1 MRNIL
6 NLTIF
11 KQALIFA
18 SYLLLAS
25 LPTKADSISE
35 LNIALNKLSEKS
47 RLVAKANVQLV
58 KTEGEGKEAE
68 QKNGRADVVIEA
80 SELGIKVTYA
90 PETLKQLAVEQAAF
104 ESQNNPSI
112 KTDTLA
118 AVNAINADYL
128 QNMTDASQYLSRKLV
143 RATFINEQAD
153 TLQGR
158 PARLLI
164 FNLRKG
170 NLSKKEQAY
179 VKKYEGVL
187 KVWTSEYGTPLA
199 THIDE
204 TYTGRA
210 YLVVSF
216 KVSQTE
222 NAVYSVANKRLV
234 ATRYETLN
242 KSAGGGELGT
252 VKIIRT
258 LELQPLELK
267 P

>member
-1 MRNIL
+1 MMKYTAGL
-6 NLTIF
+6 LST
-11 KQALIFA
+11 
-18 SYLLLAS
+18 LLLLSPLA
-25 LPTKADSISE
+25 KADSLSDLKTTLVSLQSE
-35 LNIALNKLSEKS
+35 TAIKAKVAVKLEVS
-47 RLVAKANVQLV
+47 
-58 KTEGEGKEAE
+58 EGEGKDLEHKTGSATA
-68 QKNGRADVVIEA
+68 NLEA
-80 SELGIKVTYA
+80 SAQGIKVSYS
-90 PETLKQLAVEQAAF
+90 PEMLKQLAAEQAAF
-104 ESQNNPSI
+104 ENPDGTQV
-112 KTDTLA
+112 KTSTLA
-118 AVNAINADYL
+118 AVEAINVEIL
-128 QNMTDASQYLSRKLV
+128 RKMTNASQYLSSKLA
-143 RATFINEQAD
+143 RATFKNEQVD
-153 TLQGR
+153 TVQGL
-158 PARLLI
+158 PTRLLT
-164 FNLRKG
+164 FDLRNG

-199 THIDE
+199 SQMDE